1 MDIDMYL
8 KDGDQGINC
17 LNNDISLI
25 EIDDDD
31 DDDQDEEIFIAP
43 FVKGQSIIHKV
54 LPIHV
59 MQIIFYYT
67 LRFGELNSNE
77 KTVLKIWDSKNNDRY
92 SLETVCVT
100 WCSIIK
106 VSCRS
111 LILSLNNLEANT
123 FRITHFTYLKK
134 LEIINN
140 INNDSDYSDFD
151 DSDSGGDDD
160 DYGGGKDY
168 SNDDIYY
175 DFFDQKK
182 NLTYRRRKRALND
195 NSDKIGKCLATII
208 NLSLPYLS
216 VLNLSMT
223 NLKERH
229 IKVIQSS
236 LSSNRNITKLVLDS
250 CPIGDQGVVYLS
262 EVLESNRCIRQ
273 LDLQSCGSVNGLEY
287 LGRALS
293 NNQTLEKLV
302 WSYNQCNYTSVMC
315 LSNGLRNHHSQMKS
329 LIMKGCDIE
338 GWGALSLADTLAI
351 NKSLKELD
359 LGSNQFGDAGAITL
373 ASKLN
378 SHPSLSIL
386 DLSSNLIST
395 EGFDKILFSIQSNTT
410 LTNLNLSRNQLD
422 LSIPLTYL
430 TSSLAFNYTL
440 TSLNL
445 SESNLQNSHFE
456 QISIA
461 LQSNKKLKKLN
472 LSKNNLSDTKP
483 FFTIILSNKTL
494 QSIYLSKHKFKSNDL
509 FILLNFIFKLNDT
522 IILENGNIINIDI
535 PSIIHQ
541 LEYIDLSLPH
551 DPLKKNINL
560 LLKEFRKVNAITK
573 IKI

>member
-1 MDIDMYL
+1 MDVQMYI
-8 KDGDQGINC
+8 KDEDQEIIC

-25 EIDDDD
+25 EIDN
-31 DDDQDEEIFIAP
+31 DDDQDDEIFISP
-43 FVKGQSIIHKV
+43 FVKGQSIIHKI
-54 LPIHV
+54 LPIHI

-67 LRFGELNSNE
+67 LTLGEFNSNE
-77 KTVLKIWDSKNNDRY
+77 ETVLKIWDSKNNDRY
-92 SLETVCVT
+92 SLEAVCVT

-106 VSCRS
+106 ASCRS

-123 FRITHFTYLKK
+123 FRITHYTYLKK

-151 DSDSGGDDD
+151 DSDDDDSDGDDNR
-160 DYGGGKDY
+160 KDY

-175 DFFDQKK
+175 DYFDQKK
-182 NLTYRRRKRALND
+182 NMTYRRRKRVLND

-208 NLSLPYLS
+208 NLSLPNLS
-216 VLNLSMT
+216 TLNLSMT

-229 IKVIQSS
+229 VKVIQSS
-236 LSSNRNITKLVLDS
+236 LSCNRNIRKLAFDS

-262 EVLESNRCIRQ
+262 DVLESNQCIRQ

-293 NNQTLEKLV
+293 NNQTLEKLI
-302 WSYNQCNYTSVMC
+302 WSYNQSNYTSVMC
-315 LSNGLRNHHSQMKS
+315 LSNGLRNPHSQMKS

-395 EGFDKILFSIQSNTT
+395 EGFDKILFSLESNTT

-422 LSIPLTYL
+422 LSIPLNYL
-430 TSSLAFNYTL
+430 TSSLAFNKTL

-445 SESNLQNSHFE
+445 SECNLQNSHFI

-472 LSKNNLSDTKP
+472 LSKNNISDIKP
-483 FFTIILSNKTL
+483 FFTIIQSNKTL
-494 QSIYLSKHKFKSNDL
+494 KSIYLSKHKFKSNDL
-509 FILLNFIFKLNDT
+509 FILLNYIFKLNDT
-522 IILENGNIINIDI
+522 VTLENGNIIDIDI

-551 DPLKKNINL
+551 EPLTKNINL
-560 LLKEFRKVNAITK
+560 LLREFRKVNTITK

>member
-1 MDIDMYL
+1 MDTVMLIKSEDEDEDI
-8 KDGDQGINC
+8 KC
-17 LNNDISLI
+17 LNNDLNII
-25 EIDDDD
+25 EIN
-31 DDDQDEEIFIAP
+31 EEEFISP
-43 FVKGQSIIHKV
+43 FVKGQSIIHKI
-54 LPIHV
+54 LPMHI

-67 LRFGELNSNE
+67 LTYGEFNCNE
-77 KTVLKIWDSKNNDRY
+77 ETVLKKWDSRNNDRY
-92 SLETVCVT
+92 SLEIVCTT

-106 VSCRS
+106 ASCRS

-134 LEIINN
+134 IEIINN
-140 INNDSDYSDFD
+140 TNNDSDYSDFD
-151 DSDSGGDDD
+151 DDSSDDD
-160 DYGGGKDY
+160 GTKDY
-168 SNDDIYY
+168 SNDDIYFDY
-175 DFFDQKK
+175 FDQKK
-182 NLTYRRRKRALND
+182 NLTYRRKKRILND
-195 NSDKIGKCLATII
+195 NSDKIAKCLGTII
-208 NLSLPYLS
+208 KLSLPNLS
-216 VLNLSMT
+216 TLNLSMS

-229 IKVIQSS
+229 IQVIKSS
-236 LSSNRNITKLVLDS
+236 LSANRNITKLYLDS

-262 EVLESNRCIRQ
+262 EILEENRCIRQ

-293 NNQTLEKLV
+293 NNNTLEKLI
-302 WSYNQCNYTSVMC
+302 WSYNQSNYTSVMC
-315 LSNGLRNHHSQMKS
+315 LSNGLRNDHSQMKS

-395 EGFDKILFSIQSNTT
+395 EGFDKILFSIQSNKT

-422 LSIPLTYL
+422 LSIPLTNL
-430 TSSLAFNYTL
+430 TSSLASNNTL

-445 SESNLQNSHFE
+445 SECDLQNYHFE

-472 LSKNNLSDTKP
+472 LSKNNLSSTKP
-483 FFTIILSNKTL
+483 FYTIIQSNKTL
-494 QSIYLSKHKFKSNDL
+494 KSIYLSKHKFKSNEL
-509 FILLNFIFKLNDT
+509 FILLNYIFKLNDT
-522 IILENGNIINIDI
+522 ITLEDGNIINIDI
-535 PSIIHQ
+535 NSVIHQ
-541 LEYIDLSLPH
+541 LEYIDLSLPR
-551 DPLKKNINL
+551 DQLTKNIYL
-560 LLKEFRKVNAITK
+560 LLKKFRQVNTTTK